1 MLASPS
7 GTIVSFPNTST
18 AIGLSASSSIYVRLD
33 AQTFMFWKGLIMPAL
48 AGACLHGHLD
58 GTTAAMANTIKEGTG
73 EATVEVPNPEYSRW
87 WVMD

>member
-1 MLASPS
+1 
-7 GTIVSFPNTST
+7 
-18 AIGLSASSSIYVRLD
+18 
-33 AQTFMFWKGLIMPAL
+33 MFWKGLIMPAL

-58 GTTAAMANTIKEGTG
+58 GTTAAMAKTNKEGTG